1 MQNESEQYDMMI
13 VDEWSVCVGMYL
25 KARTNNNRQLIF
37 SILTKSSNEDLIEY
51 TLIAIFTIFAYLI
64 FTGHF

>member
-1 MQNESEQYDMMI
+1 MMI
-13 VDEWSVCVGMYL
+13 VEDWNVYVGMYL
-25 KARTNNNRQLIF
+25 KVGNNDVICSEF

-51 TLIAIFTIFAYLI
+51 TLIAIFSIFAYLI